1 MKIFPVIT
9 LCGIVLIFLAFA
21 WYFSP
26 MAEVRELRTENSAL
40 RDALSAAQ
48 NGNETELVAM
58 VIMGFM
64 GVMITCFAFFF
75 LLLCFLSGKTPAA
88 FFRPAYPAFPA
99 CRPEPETK
107 RVECRPAE
115 TQSHSYNSYIPDSP
129 AEYYMGR

>member
-1 MKIFPVIT
+1 MKFFSVIT
-9 LCGIVLIFLAFA
+9 LYGIVLIFLAFV

-26 MAEVRELRTENSAL
+26 MAEVRELRTENNAL

-64 GVMITCFAFFF
+64 AVMISCFAFFF
-75 LLLCFLSGKTPAA
+75 LLLCFLAGKTPAE

-99 CRPEPETK
+99 RNPEPETK
-107 RVECRPAE
+107 RIECSPAE
-115 TQSHSYNSYIPDSP
+115 SHNYSQISYIPDCS
-129 AEYYMGR
+129 AEYMGRW

>member
-1 MKIFPVIT
+1 MFSLIT

-26 MAEVRELRTENSAL
+26 MAEVRDLRTENNAL

-64 GVMITCFAFFF
+64 AVLITCFAFFF
-75 LLLCFLSGKTPAA
+75 LLLCFLSGKTPAE
-88 FFRPAYPAFPA
+88 FFRPAYPAFPV
-99 CRPEPETK
+99 RNPEPEPK
-107 RVECRPAE
+107 QIECSPAAS
-115 TQSHSYNSYIPDSP
+115 QYYSQVNCIPDYP

>member
-1 MKIFPVIT
+1 MFSLIT

-26 MAEVRELRTENSAL
+26 MAEVRDLRTENNAL

-64 GVMITCFAFFF
+64 GVLITCFAFFF
-75 LLLCFLSGKTPAA
+75 LLLCFLAGKTPAE
-88 FFRPAYPAFPA
+88 FFRPAYPPLPVPKPK
-99 CRPEPETK
+99 PEPK
-107 RVECRPAE
+107 AQPAQIEC
-115 TQSHSYNSYIPDSP
+115 TQTQNCNCISYIPDYP
-129 AEYYMGR
+129 ADYYMGR